1 MRQIKAQQNTRI
13 NVQVPLELKEKL
25 DWASTVEGKKRSLL
39 IRESIEQK
47 LEQIETRIFNVR
59 LKNAYLE
66 LAKENIEISKDFE
79 YSDAE
84 NL

>member
-1 MRQIKAQQNTRI
+1 MQQSMTPKKVRI
-13 NVQVPLELKEKL
+13 NVQVPFELKEKL
-25 DWASTVEGKKRSLL
+25 EKASIIEGKKLSVL

-47 LEQIETRIFNVR
+47 LKQIEERIFEEKMKR
-59 LKNAYLE
+59 AYLD
-66 LAKENIEISKDFE
+66 LAKENIEISRDFE

>member
-1 MRQIKAQQNTRI
+1 MQQNIVLKKVRI
-13 NVQVPLELKEKL
+13 NVQVPAELKKKLEK
-25 DWASTVEGKKRSLL
+25 ASIIEGKKLSVL

-47 LEQIETRIFNVR
+47 VEQIEENVF
-59 LKNAYLE
+59 KEKMKHAYMD

>member
-25 DWASTVEGKKRSLL
+25 DWASTVEGKNRSLL

>member
-1 MRQIKAQQNTRI
+1 MQQNSVLKKVRI
-13 NVQVPLELKEKL
+13 NVQVPAELKKKLEKV
-25 DWASTVEGKKRSLL
+25 SIIEGKKLSVL

-47 LEQIETRIFNVR
+47 VEQIEENVF
-59 LKNAYLE
+59 KEKMKHAYMD

>member
-1 MRQIKAQQNTRI
+1 MRHIKAQQKTRI

-47 LEQIETRIFNVR
+47 LEQIETRIFNER
-59 LKNAYLE
+59 IK
-66 LAKENIEISKDFE
+66 I
-79 YSDAE
+79 
-84 NL
+84 